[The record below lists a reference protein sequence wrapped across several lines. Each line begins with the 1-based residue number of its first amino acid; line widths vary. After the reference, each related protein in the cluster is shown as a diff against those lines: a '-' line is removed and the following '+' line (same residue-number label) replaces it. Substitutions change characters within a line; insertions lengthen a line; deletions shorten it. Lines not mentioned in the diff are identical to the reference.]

1 MELEMH
7 ILLEI
12 LHLAK
17 VASINMPETG
27 LRGTRFVDLFRKTVC
42 AADGTSFYEHRTQF
56 GECGSTHIRGHQQNP
71 IVLKMP

>member
-17 VASINMPETG
+17 VANINVPETE
-27 LRGTRFVDLFRKTVC
+27 LRGTRIVDLFRKTVC
-42 AADGTSFYEHRTQF
+42 AADGTSFYAHGTQF
-56 GECGSTHIRGHQQNP
+56 GECSEEGIHTYR
-71 IVLKMP
+71 K